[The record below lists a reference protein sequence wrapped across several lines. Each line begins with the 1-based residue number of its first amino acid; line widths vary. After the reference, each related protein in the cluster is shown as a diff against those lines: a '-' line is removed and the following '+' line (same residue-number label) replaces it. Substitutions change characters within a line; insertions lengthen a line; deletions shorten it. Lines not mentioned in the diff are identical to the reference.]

1 MAPEIRKRS
10 ARFLRSHS
18 LPELGDRA
26 SSLVSSRSVSSG
38 ADSTDSLRLSQILA
52 TDNSPSTQSQART
65 SSSEHGSLHATSNN
79 SADESCLRSTRRY
92 REEDGGWS
100 VPVPDA
106 DGVDGV
112 SHTITNT
119 VTFDTRPPSETS
131 AGEEEIQ
138 SAAALFLHGRAAR
151 EGPGA
156 THVQNRT
163 ISSKEELD
171 PSLGVRIVGNV
182 LRPAPL
188 SGDQHVFKRDARK
201 KGKKKI
207 GLSGPAHQWYEN
219 RRSTPPL
226 HEPSLPTD
234 KTRWE
239 DFNATWR
246 SKATDAAKL
255 DIFTTLTRSG
265 DDKAPKTA
273 TLNIA
278 TAQRLVI
285 AYQQR
290 RIAEETSKLY
300 KQQPPV
306 HTDAYVFGKLASYIR
321 THCKLASCH
330 QAGCGTF

>member
-100 VPVPDA
+100 VPVPVPDA

-131 AGEEEIQ
+131 AGEEEIK

-171 PSLGVRIVGNV
+171 PSLGVRIVENV
-182 LRPAPL
+182 LIPAPL

-201 KGKKKI
+201 RGKKKI
-207 GLSGPAHQWYEN
+207 GLSGPAHQWPEN
-219 RRSTPPL
+219 RRPTPPL
-226 HEPSLPTD
+226 HEPSLPTR
-234 KTRWE
+234 K
-239 DFNATWR
+239 NAMGRPQRHMDEQSNGCRQARHFYHFDTQR
-246 SKATDAAKL
+246 RRQSTQDSHVKHRHCAAPRHCLSAAKNFRR
-255 DIFTTLTRSG
+255 DFEAIQTT
-265 DDKAPKTA
+265 APRTY
-273 TLNIA
+273 
-278 TAQRLVI
+278 R
-285 AYQQR
+285 
-290 RIAEETSKLY
+290 
-300 KQQPPV
+300 
-306 HTDAYVFGKLASYIR
+306 YI
-321 THCKLASCH
+321 CLW
-330 QAGCGTF
+330 